1 MLFMRKIIGLII
13 YVIVQILF
21 IPFRIIG
28 AVIIYY
34 KQTCVIKKLG
44 VSSTVIEI
52 INGRWINLV

>member
-1 MLFMRKIIGLII
+1 MLFMRKILGLII

-34 KQTCVIKKLG
+34 KQTSVIKKLG

-52 INGRWINLV
+52 ING

>member
-1 MLFMRKIIGLII
+1 MRKIIGLII

>member
-1 MLFMRKIIGLII
+1 MRKILGLII

-34 KQTCVIKKLG
+34 KQTSVIKKLG